1 MKFDF
6 GLAITAVAMLFFYV
20 RLAMLRGKKRRLERE
35 QALKAKKAGKGAKV
49 NLPDP
54 NKPRYEIR
62 SWVMVGVAVLLML
75 VGLAARQTA
84 SFPQLMQD
92 YWWVGTSLG
101 AVLFS
106 FCFK

>member
-49 NLPDP
+49 SLPDP

-84 SFPQLMQD
+84 SFPQWMQD

>member
-1 MKFDF
+1 MKFDI
-6 GLAITAVAMLFFYV
+6 GLAITAVAMLFFYL
-20 RLAMLRGKKRRLERE
+20 RLAMLRGRKRRMERE
-35 QALKAKKAGKGAKV
+35 QALKAKKTGKGAKIS
-49 NLPDP
+49 LPDP

-62 SWVMVGVAVLLML
+62 SWVLVGVAVGLML
-75 VGLAARQTA
+75 VGLAARQTT
-84 SFPQLMQD
+84 SFPQLLQD

>member
-6 GLAITAVAMLFFYV
+6 GLAITAVAMLLFYV

-49 NLPDP
+49 SLPDP

-84 SFPQLMQD
+84 SFPQVMQD

>member
-6 GLAITAVAMLFFYV
+6 GLAITAVAMLFFYL

-35 QALKAKKAGKGAKV
+35 QALKTKKAGKGAKV
-49 NLPDP
+49 SLPDP

-75 VGLAARQTA
+75 VGLAARQTP

>member
-6 GLAITAVAMLFFYV
+6 GLAITAVAMLLFYV

-49 NLPDP
+49 SLPDP

-62 SWVMVGVAVLLML
+62 SWVMVGVAVILML

-84 SFPQLMQD
+84 SFPQVMQD

>member
-6 GLAITAVAMLFFYV
+6 GIAVTAVAMLFFYV

-49 NLPDP
+49 TLPDP

-62 SWVMVGVAVLLML
+62 SWVMVGAAVLLML

>member
-6 GLAITAVAMLFFYV
+6 GIAITAVAMLFFYV

-35 QALKAKKAGKGAKV
+35 QALKVKKAGKGAKV
-49 NLPDP
+49 SLPDP

-62 SWVMVGVAVLLML
+62 SWVIVGAAVLLML